1 MSVAGSGCERYS
13 MSQDQRTKLEP
24 KKKEDHRGLRAWDLI
39 RHLIL
44 RVHIYV
50 ENKLNIEVL
59 SEY

>member
-1 MSVAGSGCERYS
+1 

-44 RVHIYV
+44 RVYIYV